1 MATLILKNGE
11 QYRGVFSGAI
21 LEPSD
26 LRYTLKM
33 VKKVNSNTE
42 QQSNGI
48 VNTAT
53 EFLGVGDDHTMTFA
67 VQDVAELAVSQL
79 VIDRTQ
85 HKYNK
90 GMWFLGQHISS
101 SFASQMCIQY
111 ISDTNFRRCEYCI

>member
-1 MATLILKNGE
+1 MATLVLKNGE
-11 QYRGVFSGAI
+11 QYCGVFSGAV

-33 VKKVNSNTE
+33 VKKINSNTE

-48 VNTAT
+48 ISTPT
-53 EFLGVGDDHTMTFA
+53 EFLGIGDDHIVTFA

-90 GMWFLGQHISS
+90 G
-101 SFASQMCIQY
+101 
-111 ISDTNFRRCEYCI
+111 T